1 MKLYIEQKDIE
12 KEITEAVVTD
22 SAGGQ
27 ADSLRVTLADGLT
40 NGISGRDS
48 ESR

>member
-22 SAGGQ
+22 RQTVCASHWQTAGC
-27 ADSLRVTLADGLT
+27 LT

>member
-1 MKLYIEQKDIE
+1 MKLYIEQTDIE

-27 ADSLRVTLADGLT
+27 ADSLRVTPAGCLT
-40 NGISGRDS
+40 NGISGRGC